1 MHCCTHLR
9 PVFYPQLHSSSWY
22 NAGECLVSVFR
33 LPPLS
38 VLLVE
43 LLDPT
48 PLRLEYKKNRH
59 SIYAETTVVPLTWC
73 QQLVL
78 PFPLLA
84 NSLGR
89 EALLFLLRPSN
100 LGDVE
105 NELKIENTMGAVSE
119 LII

>member
-1 MHCCTHLR
+1 MLGFCFSAPSIVSTTGR
-9 PVFYPQLHSSSWY
+9 IAGSNSSASR
-22 NAGECLVSVFR
+22 VQ
-33 LPPLS
+33 
-38 VLLVE
+38 
-43 LLDPT
+43 
-48 PLRLEYKKNRH
+48 KNRH